1 MGEPSSWSWC
11 SPGQAC
17 DSHDAIVTHDSR
29 AFQAQPL
36 PAVSDTGDAGTGA
49 MKPANRGGSRD
60 PDRSPRRRK
69 ADGGMTPQEMKQLAE
84 LLQNVPGIR
93 SIELKD
99 VKGLA
104 QLLREAP
111 EIGSIEIKGWFGTGV
126 VITRTSAT
134 PSYAMALPVPAVAQ
148 AAVAAEPE
156 AAAAPRAVP
165 APPLKEIKSPMV
177 GTWYKSPEPGADPY
191 VKVGSRVT
199 AGQTVCIIEAMKIM
213 NEIEAE
219 ITGVIREVCVEDAQ
233 PVEFGQVLFRV
244 DPNG

>member
-1 MGEPSSWSWC
+1 
-11 SPGQAC
+11 
-17 DSHDAIVTHDSR
+17 
-29 AFQAQPL
+29 
-36 PAVSDTGDAGTGA
+36 
-49 MKPANRGGSRD
+49 
-60 PDRSPRRRK
+60 
-69 ADGGMTPQEMKQLAE
+69 MTPQEMKQLAE

-104 QLLREAP
+104 QLLRESP

-134 PSYAMALPVPAVAQ
+134 PAYAPAVAVPVPAVGGT
-148 AAVAAEPE
+148 AAHVAAPPE
-156 AAAAPRAVP
+156 AEPRETPRAAAEA
-165 APPLKEIKSPMV
+165 ALKEIKSPMV
-177 GTWYKSPEPGADPY
+177 GTYYKAPEPGADPY
-191 VKVGSRVT
+191 VKVGSRVSP
-199 AGQTVCIIEAMKIM
+199 GQTVCIIEAMKIM

-219 ITGVIREVCVEDAQ
+219 ISGVVREVLVEDAQ